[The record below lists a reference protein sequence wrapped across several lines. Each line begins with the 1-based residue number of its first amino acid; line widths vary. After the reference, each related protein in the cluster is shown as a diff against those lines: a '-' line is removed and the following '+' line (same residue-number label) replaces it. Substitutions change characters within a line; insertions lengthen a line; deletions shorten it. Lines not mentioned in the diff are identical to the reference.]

1 MIRKK
6 LPSEQGRRR
15 WLYTAH
21 SKHYSW
27 STMVVARTIQEA
39 RRAGYRDALA
49 VFGTHAPIHRDE
61 VKEYGT

>member
-1 MIRKK
+1 MRKQ
-6 LPSEQGRRR
+6 LPSEQGRRQ

-27 STMVVARTIQEA
+27 STIVVARTIQEA
-39 RRAGYRDALA
+39 RGAGYREARM
-49 VFGTHAPIHRDE
+49 VFGNHASIQRDE